1 MAALKTK
8 PKRSI
13 LIAFWD
19 GEEKG
24 LLGAKHY
31 VDYPAVSLSK
41 IRFHLNA
48 DMIGRL
54 RPDGLEISGW
64 QTATACRHF
73 LSEQNVDG
81 LNLHFMY
88 TYKPE
93 SDHWP
98 FFERRVPS
106 MMLHTGKH
114 PDYHRPSDDTHLLN
128 MGGVRTVS
136 RFILRCAIAAANA
149 DSLPAIRDW
158 SKEAAEAFAQRLKMP
173 IQNQPS
179 RLGVTYNATL
189 AKDGTIRLTSIAA
202 GSPAALSG
210 LQVDDEVLAVGMIA
224 TKSNDF
230 RSLVMSAPSETVF
243 KIRRADSQYEISVT
257 LRGNTDLYGFRWIM
271 HEAEPGSAI
280 VTNTTSETL
289 AAIANLRSQHRI
301 RSVNGKTFAKR
312 SDFETLLINAQTPLK
327 LKVELDGSIETLTLG
342 SSPSNAQKG
351 SSSQNGDAENATKN
365 KPDNP

>member
-1 MAALKTK
+1 MKTK

-31 VDYPAVSLSK
+31 VEYPAVSLSE

-114 PDYHRPSDDTHLLN
+114 HDYHRPSDDTHLLN
-128 MGGVRTVS
+128 MDGIRKVS
-136 RFILRCAIAAANA
+136 RFILRCAIA

-158 SKEAAEAFAQRLKMP
+158 SKEAAETFALQFKMP

-189 AKDGTIRLTSIAA
+189 AKVGTVRLTSIAA

-210 LQVDDEVLAVGMIA
+210 LQVDDEVLTVGMMA

-230 RSLVMSAPSETVF
+230 RSLIMSAPSETVF
-243 KIRRADSQYEISVT
+243 KIRRADSQREISVT
-257 LRGNTDLYGFRWIM
+257 LRGNTELYGFRWIM

-280 VTNTTSETL
+280 VTNTTSESL

-312 SDFETLLINAQTPLK
+312 ADFEALLINAQTPLK
-327 LKVELDGSIETLTLG
+327 LKVELDGNIETLTIG
-342 SSPSNAQKG
+342 SSPSNTHKV
-351 SSSQNGDAENATKN
+351 SSSQNGDPENTTQN